1 MRFIRV
7 TSLVFRIL
15 FAIFVVM
22 LYSEENIEVFNCGSH
37 LPAAL
42 YLLPSAMGEGA
53 LSEVLPPEN
62 LRVMALIRHFVV
74 ENVRE
79 ARRFIR
85 RALPDAEISNLEFHE
100 LNRHTDLSDP
110 AEIRRWLAPIS
121 EGCAVG
127 LMSDAGCPG
136 VADPGAVVVR
146 EAHRLGYRVRPL
158 VGPSSILLGLMASG
172 FNGQG
177 FCFHG
182 YLPVDEEAREGA
194 LRRLE
199 RLSALEDMTQICIET
214 PYRNRKLLEA
224 MSATLRP
231 DTMICVARDITDP
244 ERELIVA
251 KTAEQWRK
259 ALNGG
264 DMPAL
269 DKHPAVFLLYAA
281 GEQKADDT
289 RGGRKNAYRRPSDG
303 GRNERYSKKKRERR
317 E

>member
-1 MRFIRV
+1 
-7 TSLVFRIL
+7 
-15 FAIFVVM
+15 M
-22 LYSEENIEVFNCGSH
+22 LYSEENMDASNGGGH
-37 LPAAL
+37 LPSAL
-42 YLLPSAMGEGA
+42 YLLPSAMGAGA
-53 LSEVLPPEN
+53 LCDVLPPEN
-62 LRVMALIRHFVV
+62 LQVMAAIRHFVV

-85 RALPDAEISNLEFHE
+85 RALPDADISLLEFHE

-110 AEIRRWLAPIS
+110 AEIHQWLAPIS
-121 EGCAVG
+121 EGRAVG

-182 YLPVDEEAREGA
+182 YLPVDDDDRESA

-214 PYRNRKLLEA
+214 PYRNCKLLESMA
-224 MSATLRP
+224 ATLRP
-231 DTMICVARDITDP
+231 GTMICVARDLTDP

-251 KTAEQWRK
+251 RTAGQWRK
-259 ALNGG
+259 IIQGG
-264 DMPAL
+264 DTPEL

-289 RGGRKNAYRRPSDG
+289 RGGRKNAYRRPSDA
-303 GRNERYSKKKRERR
+303 GRNDRHSKKKRERR